1 LHNLVIDATVN
12 GNLSL
17 ENYLVYQHLKERHRR
32 ERDSYPQALSLRV
45 HRALSWLN
53 KAEQCEDY
61 DSQFIFLWIAF
72 NAAYAQ
78 DFDAKQDFSERGLYQ
93 EFLTKIEHLDTSRKL
108 SEIVWSQYSTSI
120 RLILN
125 NEFIFQAFWKFQ
137 SGQITEEKWKQDQS
151 RAKAVANNALASG
164 DTTTVLSILFSR
176 LYTLR
181 NQLLHGG
188 ATYNSQANREQL
200 RDCTSLLSSL
210 VPLVIEVMM
219 DGADQI
225 WGEAIY
231 PLVQT

>member
-1 LHNLVIDATVN
+1 MH
-12 GNLSL
+12 
-17 ENYLVYQHLKERHRR
+17 QQLKERHRR

-78 DFDAKQDFSERGLYQ
+78 DFDSTQNFCERGLYQ
-93 EFLTKIEHLDTSRKL
+93 EFLAKIVNLDTSKKL

-125 NEFIFQAFWKFQ
+125 NEYIFQAFWKFQ
-137 SGQITEEKWKQDQS
+137 ARQITQEQWKQDQS
-151 RAKAVANNALASG
+151 KAKTAANSALASG

-188 ATYNSQANREQL
+188 TTYNSLANREQL
-200 RDCTSLLSSL
+200 RDCTSLLSSI
-210 VPLVIEVMM
+210 VPVVIEVMM
-219 DGADQI
+219 DGTGQI
-225 WGEAIY
+225 WGDAIY
-231 PLVQT
+231 PLLEA

>member
-1 LHNLVIDATVN
+1 MEDYVL
-12 GNLSL
+12 
-17 ENYLVYQHLKERHRR
+17 YQLLKERHRR

-61 DSQFIFLWIAF
+61 DSQFIFLWISF

-78 DFDAKQDFSERGLYQ
+78 GFDYKQDFTDRGLYQ
-93 EFLTKIEHLDTSRKL
+93 EFLGKIEHLDTSKKL
-108 SEIVWSQYSTSI
+108 SDIVWSQYSTSI

-137 SGQITEEKWKQDQS
+137 SGAITEDEWKQEQP
-151 RAKAVANNALASG
+151 RAKAAANNALASG

-188 ATYNSQANREQL
+188 ATYNSQTNRNQL
-200 RDCTSLLSSL
+200 RDCTSLLSSI
-210 VPLVIEVMM
+210 VPTIIELMM
-219 DGADQI
+219 DGADQL
-225 WGEAIY
+225 WGDAIY
-231 PLVQT
+231 PLVKA

>member
-1 LHNLVIDATVN
+1 MHNPVINETLY
-12 GNLSL
+12 GKLPL
-17 ENYLVYQHLKERHRR
+17 EYYTVYQHLKERHRQ

-78 DFDAKQDFSERGLYQ
+78 DFDSTQNFCERGLYQ
-93 EFLTKIEHLDTSRKL
+93 EFLAKIEHLDTSKKL
-108 SEIVWSQYSTSI
+108 SEIVWTKYSTSI

-137 SGQITEEKWKQDQS
+137 SGQIAEEEWKQEQS
-151 RAKAVANNALASG
+151 RTKEAANNALARG

-188 ATYNSQANREQL
+188 ATYNSKANREQL
-200 RDCTSLLSSL
+200 RDCTSLLSSI
-210 VPLVIEVMM
+210 VPTVIELMM
-219 DGADQI
+219 DGADQL
-225 WGEAIY
+225 WGDAIY
-231 PLVQT
+231 PLVQP

>member
-1 LHNLVIDATVN
+1 MEGYVL
-12 GNLSL
+12 
-17 ENYLVYQHLKERHRR
+17 YQRLKERHRR

-61 DSQFIFLWIAF
+61 DSQFIFLWISF

-78 DFDAKQDFSERGLYQ
+78 DFDYKKDFTESGLYQ
-93 EFLTKIEHLDTSRKL
+93 EFLGKIEHLDTSKKL
-108 SEIVWSQYSTSI
+108 SDIVWSQYSTSI

-137 SGQITEEKWKQDQS
+137 SEAITEDKWKQEQL
-151 RAKAVANNALASG
+151 RAKAAANNALASG

-188 ATYNSQANREQL
+188 ATYNSQTNRKQL
-200 RDCTSLLSSL
+200 RDCTSLLSSI
-210 VPLVIEVMM
+210 VPTIIELMM
-219 DGADQI
+219 DGADQL
-225 WGEAIY
+225 WGDAIY
-231 PLVQT
+231 PLVKA

>member
-1 LHNLVIDATVN
+1 MEGYVL
-12 GNLSL
+12 
-17 ENYLVYQHLKERHRR
+17 YQHLKERHRR
-32 ERDSYPQALSLRV
+32 DRGSYPQTLSLRV
-45 HRALSWLN
+45 HRALSWLG

-78 DFDAKQDFSERGLYQ
+78 NFDYKNDFTERGLYQ
-93 EFLTKIEHLDTSRKL
+93 EFLAKIERLDKSKKL

-137 SGQITEEKWKQDQS
+137 SGTITEDIWKQEQL
-151 RAKAVANNALASG
+151 RTKVAANNALASG
-164 DTTTVLSILFSR
+164 DTVTVLSILFSR

-188 ATYNSQANREQL
+188 ATYNSQTNRKQL
-200 RDCTSLLSSL
+200 RDCTSLLASI
-210 VPLVIEVMM
+210 VPIIIELMM
-219 DGADQI
+219 DGADQL
-225 WGEAIY
+225 WGDAIY
-231 PLVQT
+231 PLVNV

>member
-1 LHNLVIDATVN
+1 M
-12 GNLSL
+12 
-17 ENYLVYQHLKERHRR
+17 YQQLKERHRL

-78 DFDAKQDFSERGLYQ
+78 DFDSTQDFCERGLYQ
-93 EFLTKIEHLDTSRKL
+93 KFLAKIVNLDKSKKL

-125 NEFIFQAFWKFQ
+125 NEYIFQTFWRFQ
-137 SGQITEEKWKQDQS
+137 AGQITQEQWKQDQS
-151 RAKAVANNALASG
+151 KAKTAANGALASG
-164 DTTTVLSILFSR
+164 DTSTVLSILFSR
-176 LYTLR
+176 FYTLR

-200 RDCTSLLSSL
+200 RDCTLLLSSI
-210 VPLVIEVMM
+210 VPVVIELMM

-225 WGEAIY
+225 WGDAIY
-231 PLVQT
+231 PLVET

>member
-1 LHNLVIDATVN
+1 MINVIVCCR
-12 GNLSL
+12 LSK
-17 ENYLVYQHLKERHRR
+17 EGHSVYQELKERHRR

-53 KAEQCEDY
+53 KAENSEDY

-78 DFDAKQDFSERGLYQ
+78 QLDYKNDLGERELYQ
-93 EFLTKIEHLDTSRKL
+93 GFLTKVEQLDTSKKL

-125 NEFIFQAFWKFQ
+125 NEFIFQAFWRLQ
-137 SGQITEEKWKQDQS
+137 SGQITEDKWKQEQS
-151 RAKAVANNALASG
+151 SAKVAANRALASG
-164 DTTTVLSILFSR
+164 DTVTVLSILFSR

-188 ATYNSQANREQL
+188 ATYNSTANRDQL
-200 RDCTSLLSSL
+200 RDCTILLSSI
-210 VPLVIEVMM
+210 VPIVIELMM
-219 DGADQI
+219 NGSEQF
-225 WGEAIY
+225 WGDAIY
-231 PLVQT
+231 PLQQP

>member
-1 LHNLVIDATVN
+1 MH
-12 GNLSL
+12 
-17 ENYLVYQHLKERHRR
+17 QQLKERHRR

-78 DFDAKQDFSERGLYQ
+78 DFDSTQDFCERGLYQ
-93 EFLTKIEHLDTSRKL
+93 EFLAKIVNLDTSKKL

-125 NEFIFQAFWKFQ
+125 NEYIFQAFWKFQ
-137 SGQITEEKWKQDQS
+137 AGQITQEQWKQDQS
-151 RAKAVANNALASG
+151 KAKTAANSALASG

-188 ATYNSQANREQL
+188 TTYNSLANREQL
-200 RDCTSLLSSL
+200 RDCTSLLSSI
-210 VPLVIEVMM
+210 VPVVIEVMM
-219 DGADQI
+219 DGTGQI
-225 WGEAIY
+225 WGDAIY
-231 PLVQT
+231 PLLEA

>member
-1 LHNLVIDATVN
+1 MEDYVL
-12 GNLSL
+12 
-17 ENYLVYQHLKERHRR
+17 YQLLKERHRR

-61 DSQFIFLWIAF
+61 DSQFIFLWISF

-78 DFDAKQDFSERGLYQ
+78 NFDYKQDFTERGLYQ
-93 EFLTKIEHLDTSRKL
+93 EFLGKIEHLDTSKKL
-108 SEIVWSQYSTSI
+108 SDIVWSQYSTSI

-137 SGQITEEKWKQDQS
+137 SGAITEDEWKQEQP
-151 RAKAVANNALASG
+151 RAKAAANNALASG

-188 ATYNSQANREQL
+188 ATYNSQTNRNQL
-200 RDCTSLLSSL
+200 RDCTSLLSSI
-210 VPLVIEVMM
+210 VPTIIELMM
-219 DGADQI
+219 DGADQL
-225 WGEAIY
+225 WGDAIY
-231 PLVQT
+231 PLVKA

>member
-1 LHNLVIDATVN
+1 MEGYVL
-12 GNLSL
+12 
-17 ENYLVYQHLKERHRR
+17 YQRLKKRHRR

-61 DSQFIFLWIAF
+61 DSQFIFLWISF

-78 DFDAKQDFSERGLYQ
+78 DFDYKQDFTESGLYQ
-93 EFLTKIEHLDTSRKL
+93 EFLGKIEHLDTSKKL
-108 SEIVWSQYSTSI
+108 SDIVWSQYSTSI

-137 SGQITEEKWKQDQS
+137 SGAITEEKWKQEQL
-151 RAKAVANNALASG
+151 RAKAAANYALASG

-188 ATYNSQANREQL
+188 ATYNSQTNRKQL
-200 RDCTSLLSSL
+200 RDCTSLLLSI
-210 VPLVIEVMM
+210 VPTVIELMM
-219 DGADQI
+219 DGADQL
-225 WGEAIY
+225 WGDAIY
-231 PLVQT
+231 PLVKA

>member
-1 LHNLVIDATVN
+1 M
-12 GNLSL
+12 
-17 ENYLVYQHLKERHRR
+17 YQRLKERHRR

-78 DFDAKQDFSERGLYQ
+78 DFDSTQDFCERGLYQ
-93 EFLTKIEHLDTSRKL
+93 EFLAKIGLLDTSKKL

-125 NEFIFQAFWKFQ
+125 NEYIFQAFWKFQ
-137 SGQITEEKWKQDQS
+137 SGQISEKKWKLEQS
-151 RAKAVANNALASG
+151 KAKTAANNALASG

-200 RDCTSLLSSL
+200 RDCSSLLSSI
-210 VPLVIEVMM
+210 VPIVIELMM
-219 DGADQI
+219 DGADQV
-225 WGEAIY
+225 WGDAIY
-231 PLVQT
+231 PLVQA

>member
-1 LHNLVIDATVN
+1 M
-12 GNLSL
+12 
-17 ENYLVYQHLKERHRR
+17 YQRLKERHRR
-32 ERDSYPQALSLRV
+32 ERESYPQSLSLRV

-78 DFDAKQDFSERGLYQ
+78 NFDSRPDFSERGLYQ
-93 EFLTKIEHLDTSRKL
+93 EFVAKIERLDTSKKL

-125 NEFIFQAFWKFQ
+125 NEFILQAFWKFQ
-137 SGQITEEKWKQDQS
+137 SGQITKEQWKQEQWN
-151 RAKAVANNALASG
+151 AKAAANSALASG
-164 DTTTVLSILFSR
+164 DTTTVLSIVFSR

-181 NQLLHGG
+181 NQILHGG

-200 RDCTSLLSSL
+200 RDCTSLLSNI
-210 VPLVIEVMM
+210 VPTIIELMM
-219 DGADQI
+219 DGNKEL
-225 WGEAIY
+225 WGDAVY
-231 PLVQT
+231 PLVQA

>member
-1 LHNLVIDATVN
+1 MHILIIGATLD
-12 GNLSL
+12 GSLPL
-17 ENYLVYQHLKERHRR
+17 ENYHLYQRLKERHRQ
-32 ERDSYPQALSLRV
+32 ERNSYSQDLSLRI

-61 DSQFIFLWIAF
+61 DSKFIFLWIAF

-78 DFDAKQDFSERGLYQ
+78 DFDNKQDFGERGLYQ
-93 EFLTKIEHLDTSRKL
+93 EFLAKIEHLDTSKKL

-125 NEFIFQAFWKFQ
+125 NEFVFQAFWKFQ
-137 SGQITEEKWKQDQS
+137 SGQVTEEKWRQEQS
-151 RAKAVANNALASG
+151 RTKAAANNALASG
-164 DTTTVLSILFSR
+164 ETATVLNILFSR

-210 VPLVIEVMM
+210 VPVVIELMM

-225 WGEAIY
+225 WGQAIY

>member
-1 LHNLVIDATVN
+1 MHNKVNNATVSCVFE
-12 GNLSL
+12 GNYS
-17 ENYLVYQHLKERHRR
+17 VHQQLKERHRR

-78 DFDAKQDFSERGLYQ
+78 DFDSTQNFCERGLYQ
-93 EFLTKIEHLDTSRKL
+93 EFLAKIVNLDTSKKL

-125 NEFIFQAFWKFQ
+125 NEYIFQAFWKFQ
-137 SGQITEEKWKQDQS
+137 ARQITQEQWKQDQS
-151 RAKAVANNALASG
+151 KAKTAANSALASG

-188 ATYNSQANREQL
+188 TTYNSLANREQL
-200 RDCTSLLSSL
+200 RDCTSLLSSI
-210 VPLVIEVMM
+210 VPVVIEVMM
-219 DGADQI
+219 DGTGQI
-225 WGEAIY
+225 WGDAIY
-231 PLVQT
+231 PLLEA

>member
-1 LHNLVIDATVN
+1 M
-12 GNLSL
+12 
-17 ENYLVYQHLKERHRR
+17 YQILKERHRR
-32 ERDSYPQALSLRV
+32 ERGSYPQALSLRV

-78 DFDAKQDFSERGLYQ
+78 HFDAAQDFCERGLYQ
-93 EFLTKIEHLDTSRKL
+93 EFLAKIGLLDSSKKL

-120 RLILN
+120 RMILN
-125 NEFIFQAFWKFQ
+125 NQYIFQAFWKFQ
-137 SGQITEEKWKQDQS
+137 SGQITEEQWRKEQS
-151 RAKAVANNALASG
+151 KAKTAANNALASG

-188 ATYNSQANREQL
+188 ATYNSLANREQL
-200 RDCTSLLSSL
+200 RDCTLLLSGI
-210 VPLVIEVMM
+210 VPVVIELMM

-225 WGEAIY
+225 WGDAIY
-231 PLVQT
+231 PLVET